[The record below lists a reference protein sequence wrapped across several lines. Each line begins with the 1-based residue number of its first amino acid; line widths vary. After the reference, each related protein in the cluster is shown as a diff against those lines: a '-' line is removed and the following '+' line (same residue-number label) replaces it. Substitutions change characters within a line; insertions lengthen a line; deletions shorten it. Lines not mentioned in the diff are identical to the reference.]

1 MISLQILCYRLLQPW
16 FMGQFM
22 GYFEYNENNK
32 VSTLMAWLYAG
43 GVVLMTG
50 CYCITHHQFF
60 FGSQMVG
67 MRLRVATGSLIY
79 RKVGLQLLKTE
90 LKNNNLICLI

>member
-1 MISLQILCYRLLQPW
+1 
-16 FMGQFM
+16 MGQFM
-22 GYFEYNENNK
+22 GYFEHNENNK
-32 VSTLMAWLYAG
+32 VSNLMAWLYAG

-50 CYCITHHQFF
+50 FYCITHHQFF

-79 RKVGLQLLKTE
+79 RKVDIQFLK
-90 LKNNNLICLI
+90 I

>member
-1 MISLQILCYRLLQPW
+1 MLQPW

-32 VSTLMAWLYAG
+32 VSNLMAWLYAG

-79 RKVGLQLLKTE
+79 RKVGLQFLKIE
-90 LKNNNLICLI
+90 LKNDNLIIAM